1 MKRVMLFGTFDIL
14 HAGHLYVFKKA
25 GELGSVTAV
34 VARDGRVKKIKGQ
47 SSIHSERERAEIL
60 GHIDLI
66 DKVVL
71 GSAGN
76 DVYRI
81 IKKERPDI
89 IVLGYDQNH
98 FVDQLQEKIIEYG
111 LKTKIIRLEPR
122 KEAAHKSGKIRKK
135 ILENL

>member
-25 GELGSVTAV
+25 KELGSVTAV

-47 SSIHSERERAEIL
+47 ASIHSEKERVEML
-60 GHIDLI
+60 KHIDLI

-71 GSAGN
+71 GSSGT
-76 DVYRI
+76 DVYKV
-81 IKKERPDI
+81 IKKERPHI

-98 FVDQLQEKIIEYG
+98 FVDQLEKKIIEYG
-111 LKTKIIRLEPR
+111 LKTKIIRLKPR